1 MTEVYSIQKV
11 TVEVSGLSYD
21 VFIKPDGTRKHS
33 LSSLTGAIGKPAESA
48 RQLPKS
54 ALEPK
59 TLKALS
65 GKEKSASLNQNDQ
78 NDLKALPGK
87 EKSALGT
94 PEPKTLKALSG
105 KEKSASLN
113 QNDQNP
119 IPGIEQVRYGKYK
132 TLVNLVPEEFSIAY
146 LTYWSNKG
154 NTKAQ
159 ALLGASLIE
168 CINRRVDNALDI
180 KKTEE
185 VYEEQTKQVRLH
197 LVKKFAETYELNQTS
212 FYKSLEAGE
221 FTEEEKDYSLNLV
234 SLKRLY
240 KFMDNQDYLCYRD
253 SEGRRLDTLSD
264 IEDLESRLANL

>member
-54 ALEPK
+54 AL
-59 TLKALS
+59 
-65 GKEKSASLNQNDQ
+65 
-78 NDLKALPGK
+78 
-87 EKSALGT
+87 
-94 PEPKTLKALSG
+94 EPKTLKALSG

-240 KFMDNQDYLCYRD
+240 KFMDNQDYLCYSD